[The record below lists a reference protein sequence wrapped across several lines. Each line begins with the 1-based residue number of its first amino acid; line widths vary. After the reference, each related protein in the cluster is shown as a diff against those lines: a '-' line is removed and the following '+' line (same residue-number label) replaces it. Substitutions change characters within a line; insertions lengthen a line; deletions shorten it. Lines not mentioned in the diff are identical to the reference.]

1 MFYSMRSIV
10 LLFVLFHTSVL
21 FSQKNDLSTQ
31 LIETFLQT
39 SSEQQTNQ
47 KRSLMFSKTQRKEK
61 VGVVKTGFAGLMYL
75 YQNIFSEQISA
86 ACMYEIS
93 CSEYT
98 KRQIE
103 DKGLILGSIKGF
115 HQLMHCTHG
124 AIEEVPPFMKSNYSA
139 KIKNSVD

>member
-1 MFYSMRSIV
+1 MRLLVLYFV
-10 LLFVLFHTSVL
+10 LLNVMPSH
-21 FSQKNDLSTQ
+21 SQEIDLKSQ
-31 LIETFLQT
+31 LSESFLNAT
-39 SSEQQTNQ
+39 APELTNQ
-47 KRSLMFSKTQRKEK
+47 KRSLMFSKQKEGERI
-61 VGVVKTGFAGLMYL
+61 GVVKSGFSGLMYI

-103 DKGLILGSIKGF
+103 KNGLIIGAIKGF

>member
-1 MFYSMRSIV
+1 MFHPMRSIV
-10 LLFVLFHTSVL
+10 ILSVLLLTNVL
-21 FSQKNDLSTQ
+21 FSQKNDLNAQ
-31 LIETFLQT
+31 LIETFMHC
-39 SSEQQTNQ
+39 SSAQQTYP
-47 KRSLMFSKTQRKEK
+47 KRSLMFSKNTEK
-61 VGVVKTGFAGLMYL
+61 KRIGVVKAGFAELMYL